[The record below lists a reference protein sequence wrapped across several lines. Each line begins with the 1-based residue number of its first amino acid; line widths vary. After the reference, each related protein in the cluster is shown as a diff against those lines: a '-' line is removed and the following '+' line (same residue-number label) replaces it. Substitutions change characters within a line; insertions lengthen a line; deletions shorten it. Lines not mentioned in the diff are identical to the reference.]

1 MTFSEVADGVF
12 VRRHESLD
20 LNCGLVVGE
29 GACLVI
35 DTRSDLGEAADL
47 IAAVRR
53 VTPHPWT
60 VVNTH
65 AHYDHCFG
73 NAAFRPATVWGT
85 RGCAADL
92 LATGEAQRAARV
104 AELLDEGDAVA
115 AERVRQA
122 PLDPPDALVDDT
134 AVLDVG
140 GREVVLRH
148 LGRGHTAH
156 DLVVE
161 VETSGDGTVVFAGDL
176 VEEGAPPAFEDAF
189 PAEWPGTLGRLHA
202 LARGPVVPGHGAVVD
217 AAFVGPAGGAA
228 GGAGRHPG
236 RSADRRPL
244 RRGDDAHGL
253 VPGPA
258 ASSRGARGKEV
269 LHVTRR
275 TTGSGSTRSAAAI
288 GRQGHSGT

>member
-1 MTFSEVADGVF
+1 MTFAEVADGVF
-12 VRRHESLD
+12 VRRHRELD

-29 GACLVI
+29 DACLVV

-47 IAAVRR
+47 IDAVRR

-73 NAAFRPATVWGT
+73 NALFRPATVWGQ

-92 LATGEAQRAARV
+92 RATGEAQRTARV
-104 AELLDEGDAVA
+104 TELLAEGDAVA
-115 AERVRQA
+115 AERVRRA

-189 PAEWPGTLGRLHA
+189 PAEWPATLGRLHA
-202 LARGPVVPGHGAVVD
+202 LTRGPVVPGHGAVVD
-217 AAFVGPAGGAA
+217 AAFVGAQRAELLAVLAAVRAGRLTGGPYDEATMTVAA
-228 GGAGRHPG
+228 G
-236 RSADRRPL
+236 RPL
-244 RRGDDAHGL
+244 HHHVD
-253 VPGPA
+253 VP
-258 ASSRGARGKEV
+258 
-269 LHVTRR
+269 H
-275 TTGSGSTRSAAAI
+275 
-288 GRQGHSGT
+288 